1 MPLGE
6 KVTRMTSAERRA
18 YRLKMTGSAIR
29 KTGTNRT
36 VGKKVM
42 KTVPKG
48 AYPQS
53 AQAKPKK
60 KKY

>member
-1 MPLGE
+1 
-6 KVTRMTSAERRA
+6 MTSAERRA